1 MKTKAAVVRETNK
14 LTIEQ
19 VNLDPP
25 KPYEILVRMAAAGIC
40 HSDLHTYRGELR
52 AQPPLVLGH
61 EGAGI
66 VEKVGAEVAN
76 VKPGDRILVDWL
88 PSCNHCPACLC
99 WSKQSLYPA
108 AWYHPPSTSARWHH
122 ASQRRMV
129 FRSNIT

>member
-52 AQPPLVLGH
+52 V
-61 EGAGI
+61 
-66 VEKVGAEVAN
+66 
-76 VKPGDRILVDWL
+76 
-88 PSCNHCPACLC
+88 
-99 WSKQSLYPA
+99 PA
-108 AWYHPPSTSARWHH
+108 APCAGP
-122 ASQRRMV
+122 
-129 FRSNIT
+129 